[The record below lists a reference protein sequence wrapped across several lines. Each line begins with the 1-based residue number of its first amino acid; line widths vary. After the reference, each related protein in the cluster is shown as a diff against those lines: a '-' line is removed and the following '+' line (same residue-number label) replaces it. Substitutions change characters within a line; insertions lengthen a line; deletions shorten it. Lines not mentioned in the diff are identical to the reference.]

1 MKRQV
6 FCRFL
11 KKKISTRREN
21 AFMVLQIGRKATYT
35 WGGDGDG
42 FKFRA
47 AIGLGHPEAATTC
60 TIRARAV
67 VVMLGGVH
75 EELPRQA
82 ADS

>member
-1 MKRQV
+1 
-6 FCRFL
+6 
-11 KKKISTRREN
+11 
-21 AFMVLQIGRKATYT
+21 MVLQIGRKATYT

-47 AIGLGHPEAATTC
+47 AIPDASGLGHPEAATTC